1 MLPSKED
8 KNELMK
14 ILYDWSIGR
23 FSDKFFQFYAHLS
36 EHGKKDGMPFLEK
49 DLMFCVDSVRM
60 KVSWKNCMLC

>member
-1 MLPSKED
+1 MLPSKDD
-8 KNELMK
+8 KNEFLK

-23 FSDKFFQFYAHLS
+23 FSDKFFSFYAHLS

-60 KVSWKNCMLC
+60 KVRYFKV